1 MSHGDEYEIV
11 EAADRDFDLETTIIE
26 PIMKNPTLNGVA
38 KIFIA
43 VACRGEN
50 DFEECDN
57 NVVETDG
64 RLVSQK
70 KGIDYTDCIISYS
83 TYKGKCFANFCTQR
97 EIVDY
102 IFW

>member
-1 MSHGDEYEIV
+1 MSHGEENGIV
-11 EAADRDFDLETTIIE
+11 EAADRVFELEETIIE

-38 KIFIA
+38 KIFVT

-50 DFEECDN
+50 HFEESDN

-70 KGIDYTDCIISYS
+70 NRHDYANSIISYS
-83 TYKGKCFANFCTQR
+83 TYKGKFF
-97 EIVDY
+97 VH
-102 IFW
+102 IFRC